1 MEKANCKVCVTGAAG
16 FVASSLVK
24 KLLEKGYTVHATLRN
39 LNDSSKVEL
48 LKSLPE
54 ADTRLVLFQADMYNP
69 EEFEQAIQGCTFVFH
84 VATPLFHTGG
94 NSQFKNTTEV
104 SVGAM
109 KSIAMSCLKS
119 RSGVRRLIYTASV
132 MSASPMKDDG
142 SGFKDS
148 MDETCW
154 TPPNISFPYDDDFIK
169 DYVESKT
176 VTEKEILRYCSDA
189 KTSGILEVVSLP
201 LGLVGGDTVLPYTPA
216 SMGILLSPLTE
227 NSQLT
232 ENLKLYEGL
241 RCLEERMG
249 KVPVVHI
256 NDVCEAHIFCMEN
269 PSITSGRCLCASSYV
284 STAEIALCYQLYYPE
299 FQLKQQYL
307 DGPKRDIKWG
317 STRLTEKGFE
327 YKYDLKMIIDDSIKC
342 ARRTGLLQQ

>member
-1 MEKANCKVCVTGAAG
+1 MEKGKCKVCVTGAAG

-54 ADTRLVLFQADMYNP
+54 EDTRLVLFQADLYHP
-69 EEFEQAIQGCTFVFH
+69 EEFEQAIQGCAFVFH
-84 VATPLFHTGG
+84 VATPLLHTGD
-94 NSQFKNTTEV
+94 NSQLKNTTEV
-104 SVGAM
+104 SVAAM

-119 RSGVRRLIYTASV
+119 GSVRRLIYTASV
-132 MSASPMKDDG
+132 NAASPLKDDG

-148 MDETCW
+148 MDEACW
-154 TPPNISFPYDDDFIK
+154 TPLNLKYPYYHEFIK

-176 VTEKEILRYCSDA
+176 ITEKEFLSYCSDA

-201 LGLVGGDTVLPYTPA
+201 CGLIAGDTILPYTP
-216 SMGILLSPLTE
+216 STVGILLS
-227 NSQLT
+227 QLT
-232 ENLKLYEGL
+232 EISQLPQISPLTQHLKF
-241 RCLEERMG
+241 LEQVLG

-269 PSITSGRCLCASSYV
+269 PSITSGRFLCASSFV
-284 STAEIALCYQLYYPE
+284 SVAEIALCYQLNYPE
-299 FQLKQQYL
+299 FHVQQEYL

-342 ARRTGLLQQ
+342 ARRTGLLQH